1 MRSSLGIQVNLYMMV
16 ISPSKSGPFL
26 VSTVCSLTTDLS
38 LLE

>member
-26 VSTVCSLTTDLS
+26 VSTVFSLTTDLS